1 MAILAAELRPT
12 LSCLLVD
19 GFSPSSSSPVLVSQ
33 HPESKRKIRSVGQC
47 PPTRLHPCPGSAL
60 IAAVD
65 GFAAVSEGRA
75 TSSPLEE
82 AGR

>member
-33 HPESKRKIRSVGQC
+33 HRKSSERSERSASARPHGYTPV
-47 PPTRLHPCPGSAL
+47 RDLH
-60 IAAVD
+60 
-65 GFAAVSEGRA
+65 
-75 TSSPLEE
+75 
-82 AGR
+82 